1 MKTATEEAIQLDR
14 MIATAERIANRLQ
27 TRWDR
32 ADIAINFAR
41 SDFAAHDRIGL
52 RRRADDAF
60 RAQQIAKMRRD
71 AAWRRVDRL
80 VDLRDSA
87 AIPTR

>member
-14 MIATAERIANRLQ
+14 MIATAERIARGLQ
-27 TRWDR
+27 FRWDLRIHVR
-32 ADIAINFAR
+32 ADFL
-41 SDFAAHDRIGL
+41 D
-52 RRRADDAF
+52 RRRL
-60 RAQQIAKMRRD
+60 M
-71 AAWRRVDRL
+71 AWRRVDRL